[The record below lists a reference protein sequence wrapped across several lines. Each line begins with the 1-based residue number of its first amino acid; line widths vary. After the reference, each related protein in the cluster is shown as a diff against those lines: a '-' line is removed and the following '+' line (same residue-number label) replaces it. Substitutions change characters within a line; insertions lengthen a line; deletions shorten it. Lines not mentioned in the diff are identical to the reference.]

1 MGSKL
6 VKFYVLPSMTARVIG
21 KIILLKIDIGLDD
34 HSIEDLWASMVK
46 DGSLDFLLNLPDRFT
61 QTTDS
66 VGWMGDFQPG
76 DKNYS
81 YLAGVLVQPDT
92 PVPDGYVFRDIVQ
105 CEMAIGWIQET
116 DGDEGGDI
124 HANASDHISK
134 AMQENGYMYDG
145 SHGFFE
151 MEYYSYERFRVPEKR
166 GEKVVLDFYSPCKKA
181 NSIAA

>member
-21 KIILLKIDIGLDD
+21 KIILLQIDIGLDD
-34 HSIEDLWASMVK
+34 HAIEDLWASMAS

-61 QTTDS
+61 QTPDS

-76 DKNYS
+76 DENYS
-81 YLAGVLVQPDT
+81 YLAGVLVQP
-92 PVPDGYVFRDIVQ
+92 
-105 CEMAIGWIQET
+105 AIGWIQET

-124 HANASDHISK
+124 HANASVHISK
-134 AMQENGYMYDG
+134 AMQENGYIYDG

-166 GEKVVLDFYSPCKKA
+166 GEKVVLDFYSPCKNA
-181 NSIAA
+181 NSKGA